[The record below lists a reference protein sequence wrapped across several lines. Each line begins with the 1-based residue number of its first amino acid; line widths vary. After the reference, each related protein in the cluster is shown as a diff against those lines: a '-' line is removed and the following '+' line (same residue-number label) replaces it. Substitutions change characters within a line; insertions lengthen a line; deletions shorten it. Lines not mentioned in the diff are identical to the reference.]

1 MVHYLA
7 GLSRSTAVALAL
19 IVRGMSEKGW
29 DMTKTEPLVE
39 RAVDLLVQIRPK
51 ARPNVLFL
59 RLCLEQFLDP
69 VEAREL
75 TVRLVNHP
83 TLMEN
88 RFVGPREIAQECG
101 PNRAGD

>member
-1 MVHYLA
+1 MLLPPKNRNYNMTGV
-7 GLSRSTAVALAL
+7 LSSVFSCETALA
-19 IVRGMSEKGW
+19 RHDRETPMFNGW

-39 RAVDLLVQIRPK
+39 RAFDLFLQIRPK

-69 VEAREL
+69 AKAREL
-75 TVRLVNHP
+75 TGRLVNHP

-88 RFVGPREIAQECG
+88 RFV
-101 PNRAGD
+101 

>member
-1 MVHYLA
+1 MTGV
-7 GLSRSTAVALAL
+7 LSSVFSCETALA
-19 IVRGMSEKGW
+19 IVRGMSENGW

-39 RAVDLLVQIRPK
+39 RAVNLLLQIRPK

-69 VEAREL
+69 AKAREL

-88 RFVGPREIAQECG
+88 RFVRPREVAQECG
-101 PNRAGD
+101 PYRQGD